1 MEIIE
6 LAVRREGEKGRKALC
21 PEEMGWTRNAL
32 RGPRSSFVPL
42 EHDSGRWE
50 MGTEVALSL
59 AISYETSTSQ
69 LPQQAFTWMPAV
81 AIGMCLSHRRWPGIV
96 PPLCPF
102 LISLNHAL
110 GAQRSFLGL
119 WAHCVFSPFPQGIV
133 PSCLSHLLFLL
144 PALLSP
150 SEIWSCYKCCG
161 AFFGQFFFLF

>member
-1 MEIIE
+1 MPSPGGLCIISRVPQTCLQE
-6 LAVRREGEKGRKALC
+6 VWIKAFEGERRT
-21 PEEMGWTRNAL
+21 P
-32 RGPRSSFVPL
+32 
-42 EHDSGRWE
+42 
-50 MGTEVALSL
+50 
-59 AISYETSTSQ
+59 
-69 LPQQAFTWMPAV
+69 FTWMPAV
-81 AIGMCLSHRRWPGIV
+81 AIGMCLSHRSWPVIA
-96 PPLCPF
+96 PPLRPF

-161 AFFGQFFFLF
+161 AFFGLLFFFFFNRAFQFPLGHYVLLKQCFALSH